1 MSLRVRVWLL
11 LLATVVAWAP
21 LVSVVTASAVTSL
34 AGCELNEAG
43 ATPCVIGE
51 RDVGELL
58 TTMFVLGWLML
69 ATAPFMIATIVGWVL
84 LAPRLGRAWRSGG
97 DRPSSR

>member
-11 LLATVVAWAP
+11 ALATAVAWAP
-21 LVSVVTASAVTSL
+21 LVSVVAASAMASL

-43 ATPCVIGE
+43 PTPCIVGG
-51 RDVGELL
+51 RDVGGVLV
-58 TTMFVLGWLML
+58 TMFVLGWLML

-84 LAPRLGRAWRSGG
+84 LAPWLWRAWRSAG
-97 DRPSSR
+97 DPMNPG